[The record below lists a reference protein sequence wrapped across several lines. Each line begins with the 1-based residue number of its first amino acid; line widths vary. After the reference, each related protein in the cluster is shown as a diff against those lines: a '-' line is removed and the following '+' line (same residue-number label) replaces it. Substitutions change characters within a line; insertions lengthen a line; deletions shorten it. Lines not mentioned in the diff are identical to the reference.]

1 LRLNF
6 SGKYQRSYEDSVMRL
21 AHLAILITAASATPA
36 YADITGKWTG
46 EGEGDLTAEV
56 THIEADR
63 YGISLNTVVPIG
75 DTGGCAGG
83 IDGEALFTAE
93 GGNFFVEN
101 EDYNPSEPQSYY
113 NIRMCEIAFK
123 FTPDGKLITEEV
135 EGCGYYHGAA
145 CGFSGELTK
154 LN

>member
-1 LRLNF
+1 
-6 SGKYQRSYEDSVMRL
+6 MRL
-21 AHLAILITAASATPA
+21 APLALSIVVGMAAPA
-36 YADITGKWTG
+36 YADIAGKWSG
-46 EGEGDLTAEV
+46 DGEGDLSAEI

-63 YGISLNTVVPIG
+63 YGVSLSTVVPIG

-101 EDYNPSEPQSYY
+101 EDYNPAEPQSYY
-113 NIRMCEIAFK
+113 NIRMCEISFK
-123 FTPDGKLITEEV
+123 ITPAGKLITEEV

-145 CGFSGELTK
+145 CGFSGELTRID
-154 LN
+154 

>member
-1 LRLNF
+1 
-6 SGKYQRSYEDSVMRL
+6 MRL
-21 AHLAILITAASATPA
+21 APLALSIVVGMAAPA
-36 YADITGKWTG
+36 YADIAGKWSG
-46 EGEGDLTAEV
+46 EGEGDLSAEI

-63 YGISLNTVVPIG
+63 YGVSLSTVVPIG

-113 NIRMCEIAFK
+113 NIRMCEISFK
-123 FTPDGKLITEEV
+123 LTPDGTLITEEV

-145 CGFSGELTK
+145 CGFSGGLTRID
-154 LN
+154 